1 MPVQNKES
9 SDETPP
15 IRSGRI
21 FQRDGAWY
29 FRTREGHDHGPY
41 ESKEDVVKDLVD
53 YMDLKLFVVNEQN
66 KNSS

>member
-1 MPVQNKES
+1 MLARDSES
-9 SDETPP
+9 SDETHP

-21 FQRDGAWY
+21 FQRGDAWY

-41 ESKEDVVKDLVD
+41 KSKQEVVKELAL

-66 KNSS
+66 KNSC